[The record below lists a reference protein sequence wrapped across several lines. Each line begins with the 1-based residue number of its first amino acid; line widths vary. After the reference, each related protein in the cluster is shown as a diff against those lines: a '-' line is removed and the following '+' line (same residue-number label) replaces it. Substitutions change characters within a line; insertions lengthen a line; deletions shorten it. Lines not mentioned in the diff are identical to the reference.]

1 MPINTGNIAK
11 LLWPGLNTIYGYN
24 YAEYPL
30 ERSQI
35 FETKTSKKAFEENIG
50 MTGYGLAKVKAE
62 GAPINYDTQ
71 QQGFLTRFN
80 HVVYATG
87 FVISEEAIED
97 NLYKEVGLEGTE
109 GIAYSIRQTDETVH
123 ANILNR
129 AFNTS
134 YTGGDGSTLIAS
146 GGAGSA
152 THANVSGGTWTNG
165 PTTDA
170 DLSQAALEQAV
181 IDIAKFTDDRGKKI
195 RVMPKCLI
203 VPVDLQFEA
212 EKILE
217 SVLQSDTAD
226 NAVNVLKT
234 MGSIPKVVVNH
245 YLTDTDA
252 WFVQTDCKKG
262 LCTYMRRPT
271 SFAIDN
277 DFDTSNMKF
286 KASLRFSAGW
296 IDPRGLYGSEGA

>member
-11 LLWPGLNTIYGYN
+11 LLWPGLNTIYGHE

-35 FETKTSKKAFEENIG
+35 FEEKVSKKAFEEVIG
-50 MTGYGLAKVKAE
+50 MTGYGLATVKSE
-62 GAPINYDTQ
+62 GAPIQYDTQ

-80 HVVYATG
+80 PVVYGIG
-87 FVISEEAIED
+87 FVITEEAVED
-97 NLYKEVGLEGTE
+97 NLYKEVGLDGTK
-109 GIAYSIRQTDETVH
+109 GIAYSMRQTDETIH

-146 GGAGSA
+146 TGAGST

-165 PTTDA
+165 PTTDS
-170 DLSQAALEQAV
+170 DLNQAALEQAV
-181 IDIAKFTDDRGKKI
+181 IDIAKFKDDRGKKI
-195 RVMPKCLI
+195 RIMPKQLI
-203 VPVDLQFEA
+203 VPVDLQFDA
-212 EKILE
+212 ERILE
-217 SVLQSDTAD
+217 SVLQSNSAD

-234 MGSIPKVVVNH
+234 MGSIPQVVTNH

-252 WFVQTDCKKG
+252 WFLQTDSKKG
-262 LCTYMRRPT
+262 MCTFMRRAT
-271 SFAIDN
+271 SFAIDSE
-277 DFDTSNMKF
+277 FDSSNMKF
-286 KASLRFSAGW
+286 KGTMRLAAGW
-296 IDPRGLYGSEGA
+296 VDPRCMYGSEGS

>member
-11 LLWPGLNTIYGYN
+11 LLWPGLNGIYGSMYS
-24 YAEYPL
+24 EYPL

-35 FETKTSKKAFEENIG
+35 FELKTSKKAFEEFIG
-50 MTGYGLAKVKAE
+50 MTGYGLATMKAE
-62 GAPINYDTQ
+62 GAPVHYDTQ

-87 FVISEEAIED
+87 FTITEEAIDD
-97 NLYKEVGLEGTE
+97 NLYKEAGVEGTE

-123 ANILNR
+123 ANVLNR

-165 PTTDA
+165 PTTDS
-170 DLSQAALEQAV
+170 DLNRAALEQAV
-181 IDIAKFTDDRGKKI
+181 IDISKFTDDRGKKI
-195 RVMPKCLI
+195 RVMPRQLI
-203 VPVDLQFEA
+203 VPVDQQFEA
-212 EKILE
+212 ERILE
-217 SVLQSDTAD
+217 SVLEPGTAD
-226 NAVNVLKT
+226 NQINALRT
-234 MGSIPKVVVNH
+234 MGAIPKVIVNH
-245 YLTDTDA
+245 YLTDTGA
-252 WFVQTDCKKG
+252 WFVQTDSRKG
-262 LCTYMRRPT
+262 LCTMMRKPT

-277 DFDTSNMKF
+277 DFDTSNAKF
-286 KASLRFSAGW
+286 KAQIRFSAGW
-296 IDPRGLYGSEGA
+296 VDPRCLYGSEGE